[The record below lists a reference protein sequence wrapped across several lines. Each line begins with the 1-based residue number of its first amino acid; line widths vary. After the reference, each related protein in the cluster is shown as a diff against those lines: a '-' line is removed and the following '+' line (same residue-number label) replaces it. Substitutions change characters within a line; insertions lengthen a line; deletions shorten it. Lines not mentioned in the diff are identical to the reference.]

1 MTIFQTIETE
11 RRFAQTLPRLDFDSI
26 SVDRILQ
33 LASSTELKGLVLSNG
48 LTYAHNL
55 VVTKANDD
63 TDEKIFARLGITY
76 GVLRRLG
83 YSEDVVEKC
92 LRKLNTF
99 DLEEAFDMVR
109 FRTAISFFSHHL
121 LQLYMNHAEL
131 ESGQIRDG
139 GITPLTDTLGRKIWT
154 P

>member
-1 MTIFQTIETE
+1 MTISQAIETE
-11 RRFAQTLPRLDFDSI
+11 RRFAQTLPRFDFDSA
-26 SVDRILQ
+26 SVDRVLQ
-33 LASSTELKGLVLSNG
+33 LASLAESKGLVLSNG
-48 LTYAHNL
+48 LALTHNL
-55 VVTKANDD
+55 VATKANDD

-83 YSEDVVEKC
+83 YSENVVEKC

-99 DLEEAFDMVR
+99 ELEDAFERVS
-109 FRTAISFFSHHL
+109 FKTSISFFSHRP

-139 GITPLTDTLGRKIWT
+139 GYNATN
-154 P
+154 